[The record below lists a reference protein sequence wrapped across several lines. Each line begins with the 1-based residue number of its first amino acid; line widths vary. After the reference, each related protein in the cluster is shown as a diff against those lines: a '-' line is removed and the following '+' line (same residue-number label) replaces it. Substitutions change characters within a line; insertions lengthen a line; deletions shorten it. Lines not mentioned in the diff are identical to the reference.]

1 MGLPD
6 EFVVSCPIDKSLD
19 PDGEKCSMNWGSRGI
34 VGLCLIG
41 DLQDDGSLDPDE
53 DKFAVN
59 WRIREV
65 VGLCFTGDSQNDR
78 SLDPDG
84 DKFPVECGICEIMI
98 GRLEGAFSSFLKI
111 SAIEKL
117 VVDILLLFR
126 FNWKLMNCCC
136 YQEACLEK
144 TKIYFLSKLYLINNQ
159 KRR

>member
-1 MGLPD
+1 M
-6 EFVVSCPIDKSLD
+6 V
-19 PDGEKCSMNWGSRGI
+19 
-34 VGLCLIG
+34 
-41 DLQDDGSLDPDE
+41 
-53 DKFAVN
+53 
-59 WRIREV
+59 
-65 VGLCFTGDSQNDR
+65 FTPNGDSQNDC

-136 YQEACLEK
+136 YQEACLER
-144 TKIYFLSKLYLINNQ
+144 TKIYFLLTLLTKQSKATLSLYTMYMNRWVRFRIFELSNLFNESVDCSAMNCQ
-159 KRR
+159 DFLNVLTLLLHLKYGFVLR